1 MENNWIIT
9 AKIHISEAD
18 FKLWLASS
26 AKFATHAELF
36 NCDSDDPFVNI
47 LLGGSIKAAYGSI
60 AKFFANELSEMILS
74 FDRES
79 LLLYYNNISSTLNF
93 AFEINRYNGFNTAV
107 YNTALL
113 LSIASFKNNDKAD
126 FCLISSKEFANICYA
141 IEITKNGIKIIKIN
155 IMVITLRTRFCIFS
169 LSRSFVR
176 HTLIFC
182 HLFLPLY
189 RFAFA
194 FPTRFNRGKDA

>member
-26 AKFATHAELF
+26 AKFTTHAELF

-47 LLGGSIKAAYGSI
+47 LLGGSIKATYGSI

-113 LSIASFKNNDKAD
+113 LSITSFKNNDKAD

-155 IMVITLRTRFCIFS
+155 SQNAVIPHKYS
-169 LSRSFVR
+169 L
-176 HTLIFC
+176 I
-182 HLFLPLY
+182 
-189 RFAFA
+189 
-194 FPTRFNRGKDA
+194 